1 MRKISVAAAVA
12 ALLLL
17 AACGSNSGLGDLGG
31 IFGTP
36 QSSSTG
42 TNNSGTIGATVNFV
56 DTSAQR
62 IDVAVNYVNN
72 LRQSQGNQSIYYDS
86 RTRVVYNGNNGYNV
100 SDLERGDQISVTGYQ
115 DNNGRF
121 VADTITVTRNVRG

>member
-1 MRKISVAAAVA
+1 MRKISVVAAVA
-12 ALLLL
+12 AVLLL
-17 AACGSNSGLGDLGG
+17 AACSSTSGLGGLGG

-36 QSSSTG
+36 QTSSS
-42 TNNSGTIGATVNFV
+42 NPGTIGATVNFV

-62 IDVAVNYVNN
+62 IDVSVNYVNN
-72 LRQSQGNQSIYYDS
+72 LRNSQGNQSIYYDS
-86 RTRVVYNGNNGYNV
+86 RTRVAYNGNSSYNV
-100 SDLERGDQISVTGYQ
+100 TDLERGDQISVTGYT

>member
-1 MRKISVAAAVA
+1 MRKISVVA
-12 ALLLL
+12 ALAAVLLL
-17 AACGSNSGLGDLGG
+17 AACGSNSGLGGLGG

-36 QSSSTG
+36 QTSSS
-42 TNNSGTIGATVNFV
+42 NPGTIGATVNFV

-62 IDVAVNYVNN
+62 IDVSVNYVNN
-72 LRQSQGNQSIYYDS
+72 LRSSQGNQSIYYDS
-86 RTRVVYNGNNGYNV
+86 RTRVLYNGNSGYNV
-100 SDLERGDQISVTGYQ
+100 SDLERGDQISVTGYT